1 VSRADAC
8 AGLILVAVIA
18 YAVLGGA
25 DYGGGV
31 LDLFARGPRA
41 ARQRAAIAKSMG
53 PVWEANHVWLV
64 FVLVGLFTAF
74 PTAFEGVAIAM
85 FLPLLLALVGIVARG
100 IAFAFRGYGEPDL
113 AAYARFS
120 RVFGVSSVV
129 TPFLFGTVAGGLAAA
144 GRDDI
149 AYRGGE
155 VDTGGVLALWTDP
168 FPLVCGGLALAACA
182 FLAATFLT
190 VDMRRIEEDQL
201 VEDFRRRA
209 LVAGAVAG
217 AASLVALPVAAGS
230 ADRLYDG
237 LTGEALPLVVAGALA
252 GGGSMAAMW
261 WRRFAPARML
271 AAAAVVAVVAG
282 WGIAQH
288 PVLVGPDLTVQ
299 SAAATSPMLGAFI
312 ATALAGLVLMA
323 PALYLLFVTF
333 RRDPAR
339 LPPA

>member
-1 VSRADAC
+1 MTRADVC
-8 AGLILVAVIA
+8 AALILTAVTA

-31 LDLFARGPRA
+31 MDLFARGPRA
-41 ARQRAAIAKSMG
+41 ARQRTAIAKSMG
-53 PVWEANHVWLV
+53 PVWEANHVWLI

-74 PTAFEGVAIAM
+74 PPAFEGLAIAM
-85 FLPLLLALVGIVARG
+85 YLPLLLALVGIVARG

-120 RVFGVSSVV
+120 RVFGVASVV
-129 TPFLFGTVAGGLAAA
+129 TPFLLGTVAGGLALAES
-144 GRDDI
+144 GDI
-149 AYRGGE
+149 SYRGGD
-155 VDTGGVLALWTDP
+155 VDTGGVLAVWTEP
-168 FPLVCGGLALAACA
+168 FALLCGGLALAACA

-190 VDMRRIEEDQL
+190 VDMVRIDEPEL
-201 VEDFRRRA
+201 AEDFRRRA
-209 LVAGAVAG
+209 LVAGALAG
-217 AASLVALPVAAGS
+217 MLSLVALPVAAQE
-230 ADRLYDG
+230 ADWLWDG
-237 LTGEALPLVVAGALA
+237 LTGDALPLVLAGAAA
-252 GGGSMAAMW
+252 GTGAVAAMW
-261 WRRFAPARML
+261 RRRFRPARVL
-271 AAAAVVAVVAG
+271 SAGAVVAVMVG

-288 PVLVGPDLTVQ
+288 PRLVGPDLTVA

-312 ATALAGLVLMA
+312 ITALAGLALMA